1 MQWERRSVAE
11 CEGSV
16 NDRTPQR
23 SPDVEDSHA
32 GRRLTLLELDAEK
45 LAALLEPAFLVIYS
59 SQIFSVTVMKIL
71 LTVSGTYD
79 QYVLP

>member
-1 MQWERRSVAE
+1 M
-11 CEGSV
+11 
-16 NDRTPQR
+16 
-23 SPDVEDSHA
+23 
-32 GRRLTLLELDAEK
+32 LELDAEK